1 MSFTVQGW
9 CPGALRPMESG
20 DGLVVRIRVP
30 GGRLTPEQAQGIARA
45 ARAHGNGLI
54 DLSGRANLQLRG
66 VREASHAP
74 LIADLAALGLIDPD
88 LRAETRRNVIVTP
101 FADAQTDA
109 LAAALVAALP
119 QMPELP
125 GKFGFMLDCGPAP
138 VMAPT
143 PADIRIE
150 CAVDGR
156 LILRA
161 AGLDLGAPVSAED
174 LPEAACEMAHW
185 FVAAGGIREGRGR
198 MAQLVA
204 TGARPEGRLAPCLA
218 PAPALAAPGPGLVAE
233 GELVGF
239 QFGQMA
245 AETLAALA
253 DLGALRVTPWRML
266 LVEGARAMPK
276 LPGLVSD
283 PADPILRV
291 FACTGAPGCLQ
302 AARPTRPLARAL
314 ARCVP
319 PGRVLHV
326 SGCAKGC
333 GWPAR
338 ADLTLTA
345 TPAGF
350 DLIVAGTAADDP
362 LRTAL
367 SEAEAADLVEF
378 YHAL

>member
-30 GGRLTPEQAQGIARA
+30 GGRLSPEQARGIARA
-45 ARAHGNGLI
+45 ARTHGNGLI

-66 VREASHAP
+66 VREASRAP

-88 LRAETRRNVIVTP
+88 LGAETRRNVIVTP
-101 FADAQTDA
+101 FADAHTDA
-109 LAAALVAALP
+109 LAAALAAVLP

-138 VMAPT
+138 VMAQT
-143 PADIRIE
+143 PADIRVE
-150 CAVDGR
+150 RAVEGQ

-161 AGLDLGAPVSAED
+161 AGLELGAPIHADD

-185 FVAAGGIREGRGR
+185 FVAAGGIRWGR
-198 MAQLVA
+198 MVQLVA
-204 TGARPEGRLAPCLA
+204 SGARPEGRLAPCLA

-233 GELVGF
+233 GALVGF
-239 QFGQMA
+239 EFGQMA

-253 DLGALRVTPWRML
+253 ELGALRLTPWRML
-266 LVEGARAMPK
+266 LIEGAQAMPD
-276 LPGLVSD
+276 LPGLVTD

-350 DLIVAGTAADDP
+350 DLIVAGTAADEP

-378 YHAL
+378 YYAL

>member
-30 GGRLTPEQAQGIARA
+30 GGRLSPEQARGIARA
-45 ARAHGNGLI
+45 ARTHGNGLI
-54 DLSGRANLQLRG
+54 DLSGRANLPLRG
-66 VREASHAP
+66 VREASRAP

-88 LRAETRRNVIVTP
+88 LGAETRRNVIVTP
-101 FADAQTDA
+101 FADAHTDA
-109 LAAALVAALP
+109 LAAALAAVLP

-138 VMAPT
+138 VMAQT
-143 PADIRIE
+143 PADIRVE
-150 CAVDGR
+150 RAVEGQ

-161 AGLDLGAPVSAED
+161 AGLELGAPIHADD

-185 FVAAGGIREGRGR
+185 FVAAGGIRWGR
-198 MAQLVA
+198 MVQLVA
-204 TGARPEGRLAPCLA
+204 SGARPEGRLAPCLA

-233 GELVGF
+233 GALVGF
-239 QFGQMA
+239 EFGQMA

-253 DLGALRVTPWRML
+253 ELGALRLTPWRML
-266 LVEGARAMPK
+266 LIEGAQAMPD
-276 LPGLVSD
+276 LPGLVTD

-350 DLIVAGTAADDP
+350 DLIVAGTAADEP

-378 YHAL
+378 YYAL